1 MPESTEGQPS
11 AAPASSSIPPARDP
25 SPGVRVTQQIREAL
39 TDLGG
44 LALAAYLVHRGAI
57 TGLHA
62 LYFAVV
68 LLLPSPVLLRVA
80 KIIGARGSSSG
91 AGVAVALLSAS
102 AAWAH
107 TKVYA
112 VAGAGVLGLAACLGG
127 CSAATPNIQAI
138 SPSIVQR
145 EGYGTCAETGGKI
158 EVPHAGVVALLT
170 SVCWRPMDAGIVSD
184 AGVPSEPDA
193 SIESADAMKPE
204 GVAALILDGYQRGM
218 CTVPAWIQGAKTLAD
233 LDPIRC
239 AVTAPGD
246 RLTVFRRGQRWVT
259 R

>member
-11 AAPASSSIPPARDP
+11 AAPAPSSIPPARDP

-80 KIIGARGSSSG
+80 KIIGARSGSAG

-112 VAGAGVLGLAACLGG
+112 VGAAGVLGLAACLGG
-127 CSAATPNIQAI
+127 CSGATPHVQAI

-184 AGVPSEPDA
+184 AGIPSEPDA
-193 SIESADAMKPE
+193 AAAVPDAIKPE
-204 GVAALILDGYQRGM
+204 GVAALVLDGWIRGQ
-218 CTVPAWIQGAKTLAD
+218 CTVPVFAQGAKTLAD